1 MTHDP
6 LEALLRLRR
15 LAVDDAR
22 RGLGDCLRAES
33 EASAAVSS
41 IEDAIVR
48 ETEAATDLAKGD
60 AEVEA
65 FAAWLRR
72 IRPTQHA
79 AHEALDAAERETAE
93 ARVVLGAAQAA
104 VRAVEAVLEE
114 HAAAAVAADERRAQ
128 AAIDEAAQ
136 RCGQQ

>member
-1 MTHDP
+1 TGAGMTHDP

-15 LAVDDAR
+15 LAVDEAR

-41 IEDAIVR
+41 IEDAIAR

-72 IRPTQHA
+72 IRPKQPA
-79 AHEALDAAERETAE
+79 AHEALDAAEREATE

-104 VRAVEAVLEE
+104 VRAVEEVLEE

-128 AAIDEAAQ
+128 AAID
-136 RCGQQ
+136 